1 MPNISC
7 GYPTCTFTT
16 GELPSAAAA
25 AVLNSHTAYHA
36 QQQSMPAPA
45 KVEKV
50 PRPTIDTICTTEDWS
65 YFESRWNEYRSA
77 TQIQGRELK
86 LQLLACCSEPL
97 RKSLH
102 KINPTI
108 SDESEQNI
116 ITAIRKLS
124 VQEENKM
131 IARVKLSNMRQDDAE
146 KIPQFVARL
155 KGQASTCK
163 YTSISQ
169 CSNCHNQVTH
179 DYTNDM
185 VRDALI
191 KGITDSDIRQDI
203 LGEIDQNMS
212 LEQVMQY
219 ISAKA
224 QAKQSASH
232 LSGETTT
239 GAIRSSHQRRKFPP
253 TKNSNETYNRN
264 PSTSYTSGE
273 CKYCGETGHG
283 TNRLYRPSADR
294 CPAIGKKCI
303 KCNIFNHTI
312 KVCRHNKPMQ
322 QNHSSAAINDSENE
336 SPNDE
341 EEGGVFQLCTL
352 SDNQ

>member
-1 MPNISC
+1 MPNILC
-7 GYPTCTFTT
+7 GYPNCPFST

-25 AVLNSHTAYHA
+25 AVLNSHTVYHA
-36 QQQSMPAPA
+36 QQQTTSAPA

-50 PRPTIDTICTTEDWS
+50 LRPTIDTICTTEDWS
-65 YFESRWNEYRSA
+65 YFESRWSEYKSA
-77 TQIQGRELK
+77 TQIAGHELII
-86 LQLLACCSEPL
+86 QLLECCSPL
-97 RKSLH
+97 LRRSLY
-102 KINPTI
+102 NTCGTVLN
-108 SDESEQNI
+108 DSEQNI

-124 VQEENKM
+124 VQEENTM
-131 IARVKLSNMRQDDAE
+131 VARVKLSNMRQDDAE
-146 KIPQFVARL
+146 KIPQFAARL

-163 YTSISQ
+163 YTSTSQ
-169 CSNCHNQVTH
+169 CSSCQRNVTH
-179 DYTNDM
+179 NYTDSM

-203 LGEIDQNMS
+203 LGETNQNMS
-212 LEQVMQY
+212 LEQVIQY
-219 ISAKA
+219 ISAKV

-232 LSGETTT
+232 LSGETTA

-253 TKNSNETYNRN
+253 TKNSNQTYNRN
-264 PSTSYTSGE
+264 SPTSYTSGE

-283 TNRLYRPSADR
+283 TNRRFRPKADK

-303 KCNIFNHTI
+303 KCHTYNHTI
-312 KVCRHNKPMQ
+312 KVCWRDKPMQ
-322 QNHSSAAINDSENE
+322 QSNSSAGINDSENE